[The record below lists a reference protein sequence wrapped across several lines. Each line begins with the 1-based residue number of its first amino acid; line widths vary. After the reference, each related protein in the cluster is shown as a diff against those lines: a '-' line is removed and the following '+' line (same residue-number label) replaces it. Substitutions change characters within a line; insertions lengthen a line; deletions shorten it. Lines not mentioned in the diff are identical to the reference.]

1 MIEQN
6 SAVIFYA
13 NTHAQFIRMFL
24 SLSKVQKF
32 IHSTEE
38 VVLLSH
44 FVQQIAILMF
54 DFYGELKPKTSK
66 RVGKV
71 QVF

>member
-1 MIEQN
+1 MIQQN

-13 NTHAQFIRMFL
+13 NTHAQFICMFL

-32 IHSTEE
+32 IHFTEE

-44 FVQQIAILMF
+44 FVQQIAIMMF

-66 RVGKV
+66 RV
-71 QVF
+71 